1 MLDRSR
7 CRSLRMA
14 RRAQKSPAHVPPRQE
29 RKRFMRR
36 RGSHYRDAAGLRRVD
51 RGVAAVLVLVLAACG
66 QAPQVPNRASLPPL
80 PGENLKH

>member
-1 MLDRSR
+1 
-7 CRSLRMA
+7 
-14 RRAQKSPAHVPPRQE
+14 
-29 RKRFMRR
+29 MRR